1 MKFEIFVF
9 DKVLIESLFDRFW
22 FFFINKTKRIKEEID
37 QDPFFLFFLFDSA
50 AGKGSEWHVTGR
62 WEGRD
67 RKRMLPS
74 TASTSEA
81 QWHVDSNNTNVG
93 QARNGEMILFLS
105 STYFT
110 SFICLH
116 DGTRQSTSSTSHPII
131 DRSWWL
137 FDRVIE
143 SNLPPIKKRHV
154 YWPSHKV

>member
-1 MKFEIFVF
+1 MKFETFVF
-9 DKVLIESLFDRFW
+9 DRVLIESLFDRFW
-22 FFFINKTKRIKEEID
+22 FFFLNKQKEKRTKSIRI
-37 QDPFFLFFLFDSA
+37 LFFYFSYLILLL
-50 AGKGSEWHVTGR
+50 GKGVSGTWPADEKDVIERGCC
-62 WEGRD
+62 
-67 RKRMLPS
+67 PS
-74 TASTSEA
+74 PPAPVRRSDTSTRITQTSVKLGMEK
-81 QWHVDSNNTNVG
+81 WS
-93 QARNGEMILFLS
+93 S

-110 SFICLH
+110 SFLCLH